1 MGVPKLGL
9 KFQKARNPATIH
21 SVLDFSAEMR
31 LPVLALN
38 CTRSIAVFSSR
49 TKKAVATTTAA
60 GAQAVIS
67 AAVWRAPAGVSV
79 LLSQPPRMRVIIAAM
94 LNRSEEHRSELQ
106 SRLHVV
112 CRLLLVKKK
121 Q

>member
-31 LPVLALN
+31 LPVRAVN
-38 CTRSIAVFSSR
+38 CTRSIVVFSSR
-49 TKKAVATTTAA
+49 TKKAVATATVA

-67 AAVWRAPAGVSV
+67 AAVWRAPAGVTV
-79 LLSQPPRMRVIIAAM
+79 LLSQPPRKPAVMAAW
-94 LNRSEEHRSELQ
+94 LNHI
-106 SRLHVV
+106 HVWF
-112 CRLLLVKKK
+112 
-121 Q
+121 

>member
-31 LPVLALN
+31 LPVPALN

-60 GAQAVIS
+60 AAHAVIS
-67 AAVWRAPAGVSV
+67 AAVWSAPAGGGVW
-79 LLSQPPRMRVIIAAM
+79 LSHPPRTPATSAAI
-94 LNRSEEHRSELQ
+94 LNHIHCWLYN
-106 SRLHVV
+106 RLIHP
-112 CRLLLVKKK
+112 LLLPP
-121 Q
+121 QTRG